1 MARRN
6 TETAPTTS
14 VINEVMEAVIG
25 LMNATSPFAT
35 VTRGALPTTEGI
47 VCEIGP
53 TIQDVL
59 FWDKNTF
66 IPLDVTI
73 NAKHPNMKTLSDTMN
88 NIHGVLTRAKLYPED
103 TNQNRWQIV
112 DIMTQNIPQIIGRED
127 NNDWIMA
134 SALTVNFFWRG
145 D

>member
-35 VTRGALPTTEGI
+35 VTRGALPTTDGI

-53 TIQDVL
+53 TIPDTL

-88 NIHGVLTRAKLYPED
+88 NIHGVLTRAKTYPED
-103 TNQNRWQIV
+103 TNRNRWQIV

>member
-1 MARRN
+1 MAKRN
-6 TETAPTTS
+6 TTPTTS
-14 VINEVMEAVIG
+14 VVNEVLEAVIT

-53 TIQDVL
+53 SIQNTL

-66 IPLDVTI
+66 YPLDVTI
-73 NAKHPNMKTLSDTMN
+73 NAKHPNLKTLSDTLN
-88 NIHGVLTRAKLYPED
+88 NIHGVLTRAKEYPED
-103 TNQNRWQIV
+103 TNQTRWQIT
-112 DIMTQNIPQIIGRED
+112 DISTQNLPQIIGREQ